1 MSTTLYYFDSNELF
15 SVVFVSKGGSIMSEE
30 RLGLSIGQLL
40 RELLKEQSLSMRK
53 LSELTDID
61 TATISRIINE
71 KRKATLDHLEKFA
84 VILEIPLANLL
95 QAAGYPVDNKK
106 IVNTMYD
113 ETIQQLINTSE
124 LLSSNISF
132 EQVEHQLV
140 HYEEFV
146 QTTEG
151 RTKILDGFEK
161 KLKLVGGVG
170 PFVDQMKEL
179 FRHFKMQDVAKR
191 DMAIIGSA
199 LLYFI
204 VPVDIIPDYLFAVGY
219 LDDAIA
225 VQIASNVL
233 TKNS

>member
-1 MSTTLYYFDSNELF
+1 
-15 SVVFVSKGGSIMSEE
+15 MSEE
-30 RLGLSIGQLL
+30 SLGLPIGQLL
-40 RELLKEQSLSMRK
+40 RNLLKEQSLSMRK

-61 TATISRIINE
+61 TATISRIIND

-84 VILEIPLANLL
+84 AILEIPLANLL

-106 IVNTMYD
+106 TVNPAYD
-113 ETIQQLINTSE
+113 ETIQQLVDTSE
-124 LLSSNISF
+124 LLSTTISI
-132 EQVEHQLV
+132 EQVEYQLAS
-140 HYEEFV
+140 YETYV

-151 RTKILDGFEK
+151 RTKILNEFEK
-161 KLKLVGGVG
+161 KLKSVGGVG

-179 FRHFKMQDVAKR
+179 FRHFKTQDVAKR

-204 VPVDIIPDYLFAVGY
+204 VPLDIIPDYLFAVGY

-225 VQIASNVL
+225 VQIASSVI

>member
-1 MSTTLYYFDSNELF
+1 
-15 SVVFVSKGGSIMSEE
+15 MSEQ

-61 TATISRIINE
+61 TATISRIIND

-84 VILEIPLANLL
+84 AILEIPLANLL

-106 IVNTMYD
+106 IVNTTYN

-132 EQVEHQLV
+132 EQVENQLV
-140 HYEEFV
+140 EYEPYVE
-146 QTTEG
+146 TSEG
-151 RTKILDGFEK
+151 RTKILDEFET

-179 FRHFKMQDVAKR
+179 FCHFKMQDVAKR
-191 DMAIIGSA
+191 EMAIIGSA

-225 VQIASNVL
+225 VQIASSVL
-233 TKNS
+233 IKNS